1 MLICT
6 CPSVSP
12 NPEECIALGSG
23 YECLPWCDYLKEVSD
38 SYNKVTEREGASD
51 G

>member
-12 NPEECIALGSG
+12 NPEECIVLGSG
-23 YECLPWCDYLKEVSD
+23 YECLPWCDYLKEVDD
-38 SYNKVTEREGASD
+38 SITFTEKEGD
-51 G
+51 E

>member
-6 CPSVSP
+6 CPSIFP

-23 YECLPWCDYLKEVSD
+23 YECLPWCDYLKEAADNDATFTV
-38 SYNKVTEREGASD
+38 KEGAEL
-51 G
+51 

>member
-6 CPSVSP
+6 CPNIFP

-23 YECLPWCDYLKEVSD
+23 YECFPWCDYLQEVPDATITEKEG
-38 SYNKVTEREGASD
+38 EE
-51 G
+51 